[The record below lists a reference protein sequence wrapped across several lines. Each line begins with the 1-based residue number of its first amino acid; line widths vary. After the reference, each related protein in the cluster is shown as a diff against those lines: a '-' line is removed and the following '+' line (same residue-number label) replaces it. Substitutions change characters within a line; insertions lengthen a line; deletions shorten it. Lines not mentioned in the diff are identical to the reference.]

1 MLLIFG
7 GLPGTGKSTIAR
19 LLAARLGAVWLRID
33 SIEQALIRA
42 ETVTRHDIGPAGYL
56 AAYAIAADN
65 LRLGNVVIA
74 DSVNP
79 IAITRQAW
87 RAVATDNAAPYLE
100 IELTCSD
107 QTQHRYRVENRAA
120 DIRGHILPDWQK
132 VITREYEPWR
142 TASLTLDTSVLTA
155 EEAVERIG
163 EHIASRDRHAP
174 VGS

>member
-1 MLLIFG
+1 M
-7 GLPGTGKSTIAR
+7 
-19 LLAARLGAVWLRID
+19 
-33 SIEQALIRA
+33 
-42 ETVTRHDIGPAGYL
+42 
-56 AAYAIAADN
+56 
-65 LRLGNVVIA
+65 VIA

-87 RAVATDNAAPYLE
+87 RAVATENAAPYLE

-107 QTQHRYRVENRAA
+107 QMQHRYRVENRAA

-132 VITREYEPWR
+132 VITRDYEPWR

-155 EEAVERIG
+155 EEAVERIV
-163 EHIASRDRHAP
+163 EHIALRGRHAP

>member
-56 AAYAIAADN
+56 VAYAIAADN

-79 IAITRQAW
+79 SPLPARPGERSRPRMPRLIW
-87 RAVATDNAAPYLE
+87 R
-100 IELTCSD
+100 
-107 QTQHRYRVENRAA
+107 
-120 DIRGHILPDWQK
+120 
-132 VITREYEPWR
+132 
-142 TASLTLDTSVLTA
+142 
-155 EEAVERIG
+155 
-163 EHIASRDRHAP
+163 
-174 VGS
+174 

>member
-74 DSVNP
+74 DAVNP

-87 RAVATDNAAPYLE
+87 RGRDRECRALSGDRSDLLQPNAASVSRGKPRSGHSRPYPAGL
-100 IELTCSD
+100 
-107 QTQHRYRVENRAA
+107 AK
-120 DIRGHILPDWQK
+120 GHHP
-132 VITREYEPWR
+132 
-142 TASLTLDTSVLTA
+142 
-155 EEAVERIG
+155 
-163 EHIASRDRHAP
+163 
-174 VGS
+174 